1 MRGASLLI
9 VWTDCDR
16 EGENIGAEIRDIC
29 VAIKPRIRVLRAH
42 FSEITASA
50 VRLAINS
57 LTPMDERIVQVV
69 FAPSGRVR
77 MDLESGLGS

>member
-69 FAPSGRVR
+69 FAPSGR
-77 MDLESGLGS
+77 EWT